1 MKQQVYFLFRLA
13 VYYLLFFA
21 CWRFLFLL
29 ANSSHQ
35 KAFAWHE
42 AFGAF
47 LHGARMDFSVVSYL
61 LIIPVMLLFLFPWKP
76 AVYLY
81 RHQMVFHRLIILVLT
96 VLMTANII
104 LFHFW
109 GSLLNYRALS
119 YLNDPKQTLHSLS
132 NLQTLGIFLFLSLM
146 IILAWFILKK
156 TCRVVIKEISF
167 PVIRQVL
174 LIVIVSFV
182 LVSGIRGGW
191 QMLPMNESLVAYSKN
206 NFLNQSA
213 LNPAWHLVY
222 EIRTAGLTHSNPFN
236 KMDDTR
242 ADAIVKDLF
251 SCEKDTFPEILNTSR
266 PNIVLI
272 ILESHTADLVGSMG
286 GEDEVSPFLDSL
298 IEDGLLFSTIL
309 SSGSR
314 TDQGIVSLLNGWPA
328 TPYHSIMRSADKSS
342 RLPSLVKDL
351 GVEGYQTSFYYGG
364 ESNFSNMNTY
374 LSGQFFDHQ
383 IEKQDFDH
391 ATPKGKW
398 GVYDEYVFLKQL
410 SDLKHYEGRFFSVI
424 LTLSNHEPFD
434 IPRKPRF
441 TGNSE
446 ADKFKSAAAYTDDCL
461 REYVEAAKKET
472 WYDSTLFILAADHG
486 HRLPYYKDEVFPDT
500 KLIPLVF
507 YGEALKPEFRGMKKD
522 KLGGHHDL
530 PATLLAQMKLNH
542 SSYTWSK
549 NLLNPFVKD
558 FAYYQIE
565 YVMGWKEPGDYFVF
579 SYPKNDLLVD
589 SIYTESKRDTLIQRG
604 QAFIQKLYGEYLT
617 Y

>member
-1 MKQQVYFLFRLA
+1 LKQQVYFLFRLA

-21 CWRFLFLL
+21 FWRLLFILF
-29 ANSSHQ
+29 NSAHQ
-35 KAFAWHE
+35 QAYTFYE
-42 AFGAF
+42 ASGAF

-61 LIIPVMLLFLFPWKP
+61 LIIPVALLFLFPWKP
-76 AVYLY
+76 AVCLY

-96 VLMTANII
+96 VLLTANVIV
-104 LFHFW
+104 FHFW
-109 GSLLNYRALS
+109 GSLLNYRALT

-132 NLQTLGIFLFLSLM
+132 TLQALGAFLFLSLM
-146 IILAWFILKK
+146 VILAWFILRK
-156 TCRVVIKEISF
+156 TCRVIVKETGF
-167 PVIRQVL
+167 PVVRQVL

-236 KMDDTR
+236 KMEN
-242 ADAIVKDLF
+242 AEAAEIVRELF
-251 SCEKDTFPEILNTSR
+251 ENGKDTFPEILNKAR

-272 ILESHTADLVGSMG
+272 ILESHTADLVGEMG
-286 GEDEVSPFLDSL
+286 GEENVSPFLDSL
-298 IEDGLLFSTIL
+298 IRNGLLFSNVH

-351 GVEGYQTSFYYGG
+351 RSQGYYTSFYYGG

-374 LSGQFFDHQ
+374 LSGQLFEKQ
-383 IEKQDFDH
+383 IEKPEFD
-391 ATPKGKW
+391 AKTPRGKW
-398 GVYDEYVFLKQL
+398 GVYDEFVFSKQL
-410 SDLKHYEGRFFSVI
+410 ADMKEQEGLFFSVI

-441 TGNSE
+441 MGHSE

-461 REYVEAAKKET
+461 REYFNMAKNER
-472 WYDSTLFILAADHG
+472 WYDSTLFILVADHG

-500 KLIPLVF
+500 KRIPLLF
-507 YGEALKPEFRGMKKD
+507 YGNVLKAEFRGVKNE

-530 PATLLAQMKLNH
+530 PATLLPQLNLGPDT
-542 SSYTWSK
+542 YAWSK

-565 YVMGWKEPGDYFVF
+565 YVMGWKEPVDYFVY

-589 SIYTESKRDTLIQRG
+589 SIHTELRRDTLIRRG
-604 QAFIQKLYGEYLT
+604 HAFIQKLYGEYLD